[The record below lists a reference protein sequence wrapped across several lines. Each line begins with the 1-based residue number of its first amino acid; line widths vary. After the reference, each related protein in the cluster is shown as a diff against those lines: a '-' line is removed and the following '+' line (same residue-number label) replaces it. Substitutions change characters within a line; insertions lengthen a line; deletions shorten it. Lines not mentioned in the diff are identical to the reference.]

1 MFELVYLPSLIFNRH
16 FCFFGPNLLKK
27 SSKLPKCET
36 LCWLIYEMLMCFT
49 SHRQSEIFWQEN
61 NPKCISCLHF
71 CLVVCYVTMAFST
84 SSGPSPLLVSREK
97 GGSENLDA
105 IYIGCN
111 TRFYYKVWQNDL
123 TCSFQAFLKKIIT
136 KCDKQISFDE
146 LRRNSH

>member
-16 FCFFGPNLLKK
+16 FLFLLKK
-27 SSKLPKCET
+27 GSKLPKCET

-84 SSGPSPLLVSREK
+84 SSGPSPLLVSRER
-97 GGSENLDA
+97 GDSENLDA

-111 TRFYYKVWQNDL
+111 TRFYYKCGKTTWHAL
-123 TCSFQAFLKKIIT
+123 FRPFWKKLLQSVT
-136 KCDKQISFDE
+136 N
-146 LRRNSH
+146 R